1 MPNFTTLD
9 ERPSWCNSHGHLDR
23 SACVEVRVSEV
34 RRLAGCVVHDGRYRP
49 DGKGLTQ
56 LVSALPSQQLS
67 RTGDGRIA
75 SGIYTITARQVHM
88 LHAGRRPRKL
98 AGDRRT
104 PRAPVMRP
112 GYWLNDRPFRCRV
125 TRADPFVIPFDR
137 GLEGNPNKGACRRKM
152 IGLPETWSQPLR
164 IEKWVFPKR
173 IRPAYY
179 LICPGTFLHRK
190 VPKGRDPRLPPLST
204 CGSGR
209 KATGCPQ
216 RALKLLL
223 VQCTPQEYRD
233 AKAARL
239 WIDSIPPRVV
249 ERYREEINVLMV
261 RYGPIMPPRTLLCP
275 RCLGVKYGNDPETVR
290 QGWRRRNKKPDTTR
304 TAGVRQRLTPPP
316 EVPPPEAAPP
326 SPEVSPAEA
335 SPPEALP
342 PEVRKSAKRKR
353 TPKPALASSQG
364 ASTAEVCAYL
374 EQLLVSRRRARE
386 ARELQGQ
393 HEEATPAGGISTRSG
408 PAGEPAR

>member
-1 MPNFTTLD
+1 MKPLQIPNLSTLD
-9 ERPSWCNSHGHLDR
+9 EPPSWCNAHGHLDR

-34 RRLAGCVVHDGRYRP
+34 RRQAGCVVHNGQYRP

-56 LVSALPSQQLS
+56 LVSPLPSQQRA
-67 RTGDGRIA
+67 RTGDGRVA
-75 SGIYTITARQVHM
+75 SGIITITAEQVHM
-88 LHAGRRPRKL
+88 LHAGRTPRKL

-112 GYWLNDRPFRCRV
+112 GYWLDDRPFRCRV

-137 GLEGNPNKGACRRKM
+137 GLEGNPNKGACRSKM

-179 LICPGTFLHRK
+179 LICPGTFLHRD
-190 VPKGRDPRLPPLST
+190 VPEGKDPRLPPLST

-223 VQCTPQEYRD
+223 VQCTPREYRD

-239 WIDSIPPRVV
+239 WIDGIPPRVV
-249 ERYREEINVLMV
+249 ERYRAEINLLMA
-261 RYGPIMPPRTLLCP
+261 RYGPIMPPRVLLCP
-275 RCLGVKYGNDPETVR
+275 RCLGAKYGNDPETVR
-290 QGWRRRNKKPDTTR
+290 QGWRRRNKRPDTTR
-304 TAGVRQRLTPPP
+304 TAGIRQRLMPT
-316 EVPPPEAAPP
+316 PPEAAP
-326 SPEVSPAEA
+326 SEVSP
-335 SPPEALP
+335 PD
-342 PEVRKSAKRKR
+342 VRESTERKR
-353 TPKPALASSQG
+353 RLKSPLASSQE

-374 EQLLVSRRRARE
+374 EGILASLRRAR
-386 ARELQGQ
+386 AAQELVAQ
-393 HEEATPAGGISTRSG
+393 EEALKGQP
-408 PAGEPAR
+408 E